1 MVTSWPS
8 RLSQKSSPYL
18 SGCRVELVVEIRL
31 LLLGTERKPS
41 TPVSRALNF
50 WVGGLLSL
58 PRINGVTVLLLDK
71 TVMFVGDSISVMNKK
86 LGLLAERNSDTRPPR
101 EMKSPTL
108 TRFKTE
114 VEEEKM
120 KRPLDFRT
128 SVDFSPRI

>member
-1 MVTSWPS
+1 M
-8 RLSQKSSPYL
+8 
-18 SGCRVELVVEIRL
+18 VEIRL